1 MRRAQV
7 FDEAILA
14 RELERLRHSRV
25 DPCSRG
31 FLTAPGSTP
40 ADLVGRSVLDG
51 FVTPVAIVKAS
62 ALASNAELMARYAR
76 SRGVSLAPHVKTT
89 MSPQLF
95 GVQLRSG
102 AWGLTVAHMQQLAV
116 CRRFG
121 VRRIMLANEVVDPA
135 AARWLAAAM
144 AGDERFEPHVWV
156 DSLEGVHILDRAMQT
171 PGGERRLSVLIEVG
185 MANGRSGV
193 RTVSEAVELGRA
205 IRKTRTLSLEGVAG
219 FEGVVGGD
227 ESVALQR
234 ARAFC
239 NTLRDTVATLGE
251 YGLVARDQPIV
262 TAGGSAYFDIVAEKL
277 HGCGEVVLRAGSY
290 IVHDHGHVERFSPYH
305 RGAGPAFGAALEIWA
320 HVVSCPEPQ
329 LAIACAGKR
338 DLSHDLELPVVLRA
352 KSSTRWRRT
361 TGLTVTKLNDQ
372 HAYIA
377 TKRARELTVGDLVAL
392 GISHPC
398 TALDKWRYLPI
409 VDDGYRI
416 VDVATTHF

>member
-7 FDEAILA
+7 FDEVMLA
-14 RELERLRHSRV
+14 RELERLRHRGV
-25 DPCSRG
+25 EPCSRG
-31 FLTAPGSTP
+31 FVTVPDSTP

-51 FVTPVAIVKAS
+51 FVTPVAIVKES

-76 SRGVSLAPHVKTT
+76 SHDVSLAPHVKTT

-135 AARWLAAAM
+135 AAQWLAAAM
-144 AGDERFEPHVWV
+144 ADDDRFEPHVWV
-156 DSLEGVHILDRAMQT
+156 DSLEGVRILDHAMRT
-171 PGGERRLSVLIEVG
+171 AGNNRRLSVLIEIG
-185 MANGRSGV
+185 MAKGRSGV
-193 RTVSEAVELGRA
+193 RTVGEAADLGRV
-205 IRKTRTLSLEGVAG
+205 IRKTRALSLAGVAG
-219 FEGVVGGD
+219 FEGIVGGGD
-227 ESVALQR
+227 SVALQR
-234 ARAFC
+234 VRTFC
-239 NTLRDTVATLGE
+239 KTLRDTVATLGKS
-251 YGLVARDQPIV
+251 GMVARDKPIV
-262 TAGGSAYFDIVAEKL
+262 TAGGSAYFDIVAEEL
-277 HGCGEVVLRAGSY
+277 HGCGEVILRAGSY
-290 IVHDHGHVERFSPYH
+290 IVHDHGHVERFSPCH
-305 RGAGPAFGAALEIWA
+305 RGAGPAFAAALEIWA
-320 HVVSCPEPQ
+320 HVVSCPEPR

-338 DLSHDLELPVVLRA
+338 DLSHDLDLPVVLRA
-352 KSSTRWRRT
+352 KHSARWRRA

-377 TKRARELTVGDLVAL
+377 TKRARELAVGDLVAL